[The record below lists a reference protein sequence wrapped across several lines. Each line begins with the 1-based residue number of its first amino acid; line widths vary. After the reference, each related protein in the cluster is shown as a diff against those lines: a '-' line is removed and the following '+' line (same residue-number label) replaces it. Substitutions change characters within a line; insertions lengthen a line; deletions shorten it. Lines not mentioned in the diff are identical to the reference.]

1 MLWFG
6 TQSELVTFVFPTL
19 TVWDTHTVD
28 TWDGGVVAYIVNRVC
43 GLGLSLHRAP
53 VRMARVGF
61 GYVHDTFTVR
71 RPALAYMACGLGHT
85 NH

>member
-1 MLWFG
+1 MVFVAYRVNVLWFG

-43 GLGLSLHRAP
+43 GLGHAHSKLMYL
-53 VRMARVGF
+53 MMDF
-61 GYVHDTFTVR
+61 I
-71 RPALAYMACGLGHT
+71 C
-85 NH
+85 